1 MYDKLK
7 VFFMVIFHNYSG
19 KRQCKILL
27 DNMPN
32 SPSCVSSVYSVI
44 PHTIGKQGK

>member
-1 MYDKLK
+1 MYDKQG
-7 VFFMVIFHNYSG
+7 FFHGDFHNYSG

-44 PHTIGKQGK
+44 PHTTGKQGK